1 MTPGNESKRQSMRDF
16 LEGYLQQNMSYR
28 AGAIYE
34 AYLDENSSSGVTRK
48 DFEMYL
54 RDQVIKDDG
63 LLKRV
68 SHGVYEIRT
77 DPQDRGI
84 LFTRSSQG
92 PETLDISLAGILDD
106 SIELTGRIKA
116 VFDQLN
122 RLDGIPF
129 PAQMELSR
137 VKASLLR
144 SMDQAVTGVTVTMA
158 WCEDNIGM
166 EPQSETEAMTMGG
179 MGL

>member
-1 MTPGNESKRQSMRDF
+1 MTTRNESKRQSMRDF
-16 LEGYLQQNMSYR
+16 LEGYLQKNVAYR
-28 AGAIYE
+28 AGSIYE

-48 DFEMYL
+48 DFEMFL

-68 SHGVYEIRT
+68 SHGVYEIRP

-84 LFTRSSQG
+84 LFTRSQG
-92 PETLDISLAGILDD
+92 PEKLDISLAGILDD
-106 SIELTGRIKA
+106 SMELTDRIKV
-116 VFDQLN
+116 VFDHLN

-137 VKASLLR
+137 LKASLLR
-144 SMDQAVTGVTVTMA
+144 GMDQAVTGITATMA
-158 WCEDNIGM
+158 WCDDNIDM
-166 EPQSETEAMTMGG
+166 EPQIETETMTMGG
-179 MGL
+179 MSL